1 MRRSL
6 IAVLAGVCLLVCG
19 QADAKPHRHRL
30 PIMHHDAPIQAPTPY
45 AGPPVEDA
53 RMACDEES
61 GCRRKSGVPDFRTI
75 KRDRKSETSDLRWK
89 SGVADFRAIKRDRKS
104 ETSDLRWKDGTVVA
118 DAAPRLADDAVEAPR
133 EIAQPIGRAG
143 GYAIVRT
150 KEGAGRVVA
159 WAGERFQGLIRDLQ
173 DAGYKIGGPGCLSGG
188 HMRHS
193 KHHWGGACDFFGQY
207 ARDRTRL
214 RQPPPQLQIVFARK
228 HGLISGCMWR
238 NRDCGH
244 FEVPVPGQSVS
255 QYMAERGYARRVKRY
270 ASR

>member
-6 IAVLAGVCLLVCG
+6 IAVLAGICLLVCG
-19 QADAKPHRHRL
+19 PAEARPKPHRHH
-30 PIMHHDAPIQAPTPY
+30 PPTTHQDAPVQAPTPY

-53 RMACDEES
+53 HMACDEES
-61 GCRRKSGVPDFRTI
+61 GCH
-75 KRDRKSETSDLRWK
+75 WK
-89 SGVADFRAIKRDRKS
+89 EGAPPAAD
-104 ETSDLRWKDGTVVA
+104 V
-118 DAAPRLADDAVEAPR
+118 APRLADAAIQAPR
-133 EIAQPIGRAG
+133 EIAQSIGRAG
-143 GYAIVRT
+143 GYAIVKTR
-150 KEGAGRVVA
+150 EGAGRVVA
-159 WAGERFQGLIRDLQ
+159 WAGERFQGLIHDLQ
-173 DAGYKIGGPGCLSGG
+173 DAGYKVGGPGCLSSG

-214 RQPPPQLQIVFARK
+214 RQPPPQMQIALARK

-244 FEVPVPGQSVS
+244 FEVPIPGQSVT
-255 QYMAERGYARRVKRY
+255 QYMAARGYARRKRY

>member
-19 QADAKPHRHRL
+19 QAEAKSHRHRL
-30 PIMHHDAPIQAPTPY
+30 PIMHHDAPVQGPTPY
-45 AGPPVEDA
+45 AGPPAEDA
-53 RMACDEES
+53 RTACDEQS
-61 GCRRKSGVPDFRTI
+61 GCHRKSGVPDFSAI
-75 KRDRKSETSDLRWK
+75 ERDRKSETSDLRWK
-89 SGVADFRAIKRDRKS
+89 EGS
-104 ETSDLRWKDGTVVA
+104 VVA
-118 DAAPRLADDAVEAPR
+118 DVAPRLVDDAGDAPR
-133 EIAQPIGRAG
+133 AIAQSIERVG
-143 GYAIVRT
+143 GYVIVRT
-150 KEGAGRVVA
+150 REGAGRVVA
-159 WAGERFQGLIRDLQ
+159 WAGERFQGLIRDLE

-214 RQPPPQLQIVFARK
+214 RQPPPQLQIALARK

-244 FEVPVPGQSVS
+244 FEAPIPGQSVS
-255 QYMAERGYARRVKRY
+255 QYMAARGYARRAKRY

>member
-6 IAVLAGVCLLVCG
+6 IAVLAGVCLLVSG
-19 QADAKPHRHRL
+19 QAEAKPRRHRL
-30 PIMHHDAPIQAPTPY
+30 PIVHHDAAIQASTPY

-61 GCRRKSGVPDFRTI
+61 GCHRKSGVP
-75 KRDRKSETSDLRWK
+75 
-89 SGVADFRAIKRDRKS
+89 DFRAIKRDRKS
-104 ETSDLRWKDGTVVA
+104 ETSDLRWKERTVVA

-133 EIAQPIGRAG
+133 EIAQSIGRAG
-143 GYAIVRT
+143 DYAIVRT

-159 WAGERFQGLIRDLQ
+159 WAGERFQALIRDLQ
-173 DAGYKIGGPGCLSGG
+173 DAGYKIGAPGCLSSG

-193 KHHWGGACDFFGQY
+193 KHHWGGACDFFDQY

-214 RQPPPQLQIVFARK
+214 RQPPPQQQIALARK

-244 FEVPVPGQSVS
+244 FEAPIPGQSVT
-255 QYMAERGYARRVKRY
+255 QYMAKRGYARRVKRY

>member
-19 QADAKPHRHRL
+19 QVEAKPRRHHP
-30 PIMHHDAPIQAPTPY
+30 PIVHHDAPVQAPPPY

-53 RMACDEES
+53 RMACAEES
-61 GCRRKSGVPDFRTI
+61 GCH
-75 KRDRKSETSDLRWK
+75 WK
-89 SGVADFRAIKRDRKS
+89 
-104 ETSDLRWKDGTVVA
+104 TGTVVA
-118 DAAPRLADDAVEAPR
+118 DAAPRLADDAIEARR
-133 EIAQPIGRAG
+133 EIAQSIERAS

-159 WAGERFQGLIRDLQ
+159 WAGERFQALIRDLQ
-173 DAGYKIGGPGCLSGG
+173 DAGYKVGGPGCLSSG

-214 RQPPPQLQIVFARK
+214 HQPPPQLQIALARK

-244 FEVPVPGQSVS
+244 FEVPLPGQSVT
-255 QYMAERGYARRVKRY
+255 QYMAARGYARRAKRY